1 MVSSGA
7 GSVTHCPL
15 LWMVDVSR
23 AAGGGGR
30 LPKAPTGTWR
40 ETARHKVSGQCQG
53 PGVAVWPTPARHGGG
68 TPLVSPILPGFRVPR
83 THRLQVVPCASGEVA
98 SHFDLP
104 GLEHGGDEQS
114 LPPQELAV
122 HGPGAGVLG
131 EPAGTEGRACGP
143 GDLRGALGEDQGAR
157 GLRVGRGGFLP
168 SLPEARLLEG
178 DPGLTDQLQLSR
190 VGDTGCRWCCW
201 RPR

>member
-15 LWMVDVSR
+15 LWMVDMSG
-23 AAGGGGR
+23 AGGGGGR

-40 ETARHKVSGQCQG
+40 QHVTKSRGSAKALGWPSGPCPHG
-53 PGVAVWPTPARHGGG
+53 KGEGHLWSPT
-68 TPLVSPILPGFRVPR
+68 ILPGFRVSR

-122 HGPGAGVLG
+122 HGPGVGVFR
-131 EPAGTEGRACGP
+131 EPADR
-143 GDLRGALGEDQGAR
+143 
-157 GLRVGRGGFLP
+157 RGGRVDLVTSEGP
-168 SLPEARLLEG
+168 SGKPKEPEASGSDVAGSCPLFPRL
-178 DPGLTDQLQLSR
+178 
-190 VGDTGCRWCCW
+190 VCW
-201 RPR
+201 RVTLV